1 MMRFPKIES
10 GPKKRGEIK
19 VMFRDKL
26 NNSKAISIQADSPD
40 RMMNPGVMNEDD

>member
-1 MMRFPKIES
+1 MCKPN
-10 GPKKRGEIK
+10 GGAATQ